1 MYSCQEC
8 SWAVV
13 NHTIRKLFRYLH
25 MKCGEREKQCDP
37 HRDENWDLLSKTTF
51 HIKLRLYQAATLY
64 CSSWLTCSLISSVC
78 RWSLF
83 IYLFLLSSYPSLFS
97 SFVFLSFLTHF
108 PLIDLSVFLS
118 ICFLCSFLL
127 DSHIKQDIE
136 LHRFIYLNFHNSEE
150 ISNSS
155 AGFKGANWQIL
166 VVPEITLWK

>member
-97 SFVFLSFLTHF
+97 SFVFLS
-108 PLIDLSVFLS
+108 
-118 ICFLCSFLL
+118 ICFLYSFLL
-127 DSHIKQDIE
+127 DSRIKQDIE

-150 ISNSS
+150 ITNSS
-155 AGFKGANWQIL
+155 AGFKGTNWQSL